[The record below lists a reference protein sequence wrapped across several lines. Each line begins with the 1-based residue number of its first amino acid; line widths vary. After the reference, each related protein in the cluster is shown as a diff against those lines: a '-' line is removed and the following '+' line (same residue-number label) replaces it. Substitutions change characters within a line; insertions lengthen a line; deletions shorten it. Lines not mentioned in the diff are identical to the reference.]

1 MTETTFAKTWPAET
15 RAWSEST
22 TSFLGAGA
30 AKMWQ
35 TLLTWQ
41 RRASERT
48 HLAELD
54 ERAYKDMGITR
65 ADAWRETQKPFW
77 SA

>member
-1 MTETTFAKTWPAET
+1 MTEVTSAKTWPAET
-15 RAWSEST
+15 RAWPEST
-22 TSFLGAGA
+22 TEFLSTAA
-30 AKMWQ
+30 AKVWQ

-48 HLAELD
+48 HLAEMD
-54 ERAYKDMGITR
+54 DRAYKDMGFTR
-65 ADAWRETQKPFW
+65 ADAWRECNKPFW

>member
-1 MTETTFAKTWPAET
+1 MTEVTFAKTWPAET
-15 RAWSEST
+15 RDWPET
-22 TSFLGAGA
+22 TIDFVSAA
-30 AKMWQ
+30 AKVWQ

-48 HLAELD
+48 RLAEMD
-54 ERAYKDMGITR
+54 DRAYKDMGITR
-65 ADAWRETQKPFW
+65 ADAWRETRKPFW

>member
-1 MTETTFAKTWPAET
+1 M
-15 RAWSEST
+15 
-22 TSFLGAGA
+22 
-30 AKMWQ
+30 
-35 TLLTWQ
+35 LLTWQ

-54 ERAYKDMGITR
+54 DRAYKDMGITR